1 VRRSATIT
9 LTTHSRRAG
18 YIQVLARA
26 VAVFLAG
33 AVTPAT
39 LLGIGAVYVGLVLAS
54 VYVTELELRLP
65 LTHYRTPYVPV
76 RASETPS

>member
-1 VRRSATIT
+1 MP
-9 LTTHSRRAG
+9 RRAG

-26 VAVFLAG
+26 VAVFLVG

-76 RASETPS
+76 RAASAGYPCSL